1 MTIKQYTS
9 AGLCVLALTAAAC
22 GTATTGS
29 GSSSSGSGS
38 GSDSGSSSSSCA
50 SSNND
55 FYVVENA
62 SCEAAAGKLSR
73 INPDVPCKEEKLTAL
88 NCPVDFVLSTVDTG
102 IGYLSSRTDGILQV
116 NLSAKTTTKIATT
129 KNIVSPAGLFLLE
142 SITAAE
148 REGPCGGNTLVDAIL
163 MIADE
168 GTELDGGMIWRWCLI
183 TDDAAVLSGGS
194 NPSPVSEV
202 PPSQVKHPRGVTVK
216 NRNAVYITGH
226 NPDISNTSLSAVL
239 AYRELNKNE
248 VGTVEFLTNSGA
260 FSSTIKDLMVDSDGT
275 LLIADPGNNAVLR
288 YDITAKSLTTVSTSL
303 TGGPRDILRYS
314 TDSSGNGEYLVT
326 QFTDGV
332 VSKTTLVSGA
342 TPSTVTTSL
351 TLSGPDGIAQK

>member
-1 MTIKQYTS
+1 MTNQKWTS
-9 AGLCVLALTAAAC
+9 AALCVLALTAAAC

-29 GSSSSGSGS
+29 GSSSS
-38 GSDSGSSSSSCA
+38 DSGSSASSCA
-50 SSNND
+50 TSDND

-62 SCEAAAGKLSR
+62 SCESGAGKLSR

-116 NLSAKTTTKIATT
+116 NLTEKTTTAIATT

-142 SITAAE
+142 SITDAE

-183 TDDAAVLSGGS
+183 TDDAAILSGGS

-216 NRNAVYITGH
+216 NRDAVYITGH
-226 NPDISNTSLSAVL
+226 NPDIDDTTLSAVL

-248 VGTVEFLTNSGA
+248 VGTVEFLTDSGA
-260 FSSTIKDLMVDSDGT
+260 LSSTVKDLTVDADGT
-275 LLIADPGNNAVLR
+275 LLIADAGNSAVLR
-288 YDITAKSLTTVSTSL
+288 YDIAADTLTTLTMAL

-314 TDSSGNGEYLVT
+314 TDSNGDGEYLVT
-326 QFTDGV
+326 QFSDGV
-332 VSKTTLVSGA
+332 VSKTTFVAGA
-342 TPSTVTTSL
+342 AISTVTTGL
-351 TLSGPDGIAQK
+351 TLSGPDGMAQ

>member
-9 AGLCVLALTAAAC
+9 ATLCVLALTAAAC

-38 GSDSGSSSSSCA
+38 SSSSCA
-50 SSNND
+50 TSDND

-142 SITAAE
+142 SITDAE

-168 GTELDGGMIWRWCLI
+168 GTDLDGGMIWRWCLI

-226 NPDISNTSLSAVL
+226 NPDISDTSLSAVL

-248 VGTVEFLTNSGA
+248 QGTVEFLTDSGA
-260 FSSTIKDLMVDSDGT
+260 LSSTVKDLTVDADGT
-275 LLIADPGNNAVLR
+275 LLIADAGNNAVKR
-288 YDITAKSLTTVSTSL
+288 YDIATDTLTTLSTSL

-326 QFTDGV
+326 QFSDGV
-332 VSKTTLVSGA
+332 VSKTTFVSGA
-342 TPSTVTTSL
+342 AISTVTTGL
-351 TLSGPDGIAQK
+351 TLSGPDGMAQ